1 MKIAY
6 LKQLPTKKETGFN
19 NFRICTYLQLMKTII
34 HYITLQGNLSIK
46 DTVNKGHLSN
56 EDSPQSQPHRA
67 VYKSTSEFG
76 TPLYT
81 GQPAGSQWYPL

>member
-19 NFRICTYLQLMKTII
+19 FRICTYLQLMKSVI
-34 HYITLQGNLSIK
+34 HDITLQWNLSIK

-56 EDSPQSQPHRA
+56 EVTVCSPNH
-67 VYKSTSEFG
+67 KDLCTDL
-76 TPLYT
+76 PLN
-81 GQPAGSQWYPL
+81 